1 MYDMYNHIVDHGWTS
16 VLDHSRGALGTH
28 RASAGLS
35 RRERG
40 VSNGTRGIV
49 RRPQAANRQ
58 LRKLNPSPKFAP
70 GKIQPA
76 PRAFSI
82 CYPPSFIPTTTTQT
96 YMTMQNHICAG
107 FCEVCRSA
115 SCAIACVSSD
125 HYATAYAKLI
135 QCGGCRM
142 VASCGDRRAHRT
154 TATVEG
160 H

>member
-1 MYDMYNHIVDHGWTS
+1 MATDWNHVYDMYDHIVDHGWTS

-96 YMTMQNHICAG
+96 YMTCKIIYVPVFAKCVGAQAVQSQACQAINMQQLTRN
-107 FCEVCRSA
+107 
-115 SCAIACVSSD
+115 
-125 HYATAYAKLI
+125 
-135 QCGGCRM
+135 
-142 VASCGDRRAHRT
+142 
-154 TATVEG
+154 
-160 H
+160 